1 MGAVTSLPQSD
12 ASDRTRGMTLG
23 STWFREQASEFAA
36 RACISGLFV
45 VLATRIGREF
55 VETGHI
61 TGLLLLVSEL
71 LVVVLTVVR
80 RRATVVDRAWSSRIV
95 AAASMV
101 FVPLIKPAGT
111 PLAPDF
117 VTAFVS
123 GLGLAVI
130 IAGKVALGRSFGLM
144 PANRGVVSNGIY
156 RFVRHP
162 IYAGYLVTHAA
173 FLAAHP
179 TPLNLL
185 LLFVS
190 DLSLVLRATLEER
203 TLELDPS
210 YRCYASKVGWR
221 LIPGLF

>member
-1 MGAVTSLPQSD
+1 MGAVASAPESD
-12 ASDRTRGMTLG
+12 VDLG
-23 STWFREQASEFAA
+23 PRRVAIGSSWFREQASEFAA

-45 VLATRIGREF
+45 VLASRIAREF

-80 RRATVVDRAWSSRIV
+80 RRASVVDRTWSSRTV
-95 AAASMV
+95 AAASIV

-111 PLAPDF
+111 PLAPDLA
-117 VTAFVS
+117 TAFVS
-123 GLGLAVI
+123 GLGLSVI

-156 RFVRHP
+156 RVVRHP

-185 LLFVS
+185 LLVVS
-190 DLSLVLRATLEER
+190 DLSLLVRAVLEER
-203 TLELDPS
+203 TLTLDPAYRS
-210 YRCYASKVGWR
+210 YVGEVRWR
-221 LIPGLF
+221 VVPGLF

>member
-1 MGAVTSLPQSD
+1 MGAVASVPESD
-12 ASDRTRGMTLG
+12 VDLAPRRVAFG
-23 STWFREQASEFAA
+23 SSWFREQASEFGA

-80 RRATVVDRAWSSRIV
+80 RRASVVDRTWSSRTV
-95 AAASMV
+95 AAASIV

-111 PLAPDF
+111 PLAPDLA
-117 VTAFVS
+117 TAFVS
-123 GLGLAVI
+123 GLGLSVI

-156 RFVRHP
+156 RVVRHP
-162 IYAGYLVTHAA
+162 IYAGYLVTHLA

-185 LLFVS
+185 LLVVS
-190 DLSLVLRATLEER
+190 DLSLLVRAVLEER
-203 TLELDPS
+203 TLTLDPAYRS
-210 YRCYASKVGWR
+210 YLDDVRWR
-221 LIPGLF
+221 VVPGLF

>member
-1 MGAVTSLPQSD
+1 MGAVASIPESD
-12 ASDRTRGMTLG
+12 VDVRPRRAGLG
-23 STWFREQASEFAA
+23 STWFQEQASEFAA
-36 RACISGLFV
+36 RAGISGLFV
-45 VLATRIGREF
+45 VLAARIAREF

-80 RRATVVDRAWSSRIV
+80 RRASVVDRTWSSRII

-111 PLAPDF
+111 PLAPDI

-123 GLGLAVI
+123 GLGLSVI
-130 IAGKVALGRSFGLM
+130 IAGKLALGRSFGLM

-185 LLFVS
+185 LLVVS
-190 DLSLVLRATLEER
+190 DLSLLGRATLEER
-203 TLELDPS
+203 TLTLDPAYRS
-210 YRCYASKVGWR
+210 YMGEVRWR
-221 LIPGLF
+221 VVPGLF